1 MRIKQQ
7 DLDGAENYLVSS
19 LKLLQ
24 DLERKASRARDEAT
38 ARGAGGGAGGG
49 GAGPGAGAGAGEG
62 EGEGEVPVEVA
73 GSGVSVMAAIYL
85 APAGVSLEDRLAQ
98 ISSAVA
104 STLYQLAKLAVVR
117 KPPRLDDAEKL
128 LWQVMSTKGL
138 EGATR
143 SATLQQQGR
152 IAIRRGQ

>member
-1 MRIKQQ
+1 VRIKQQ

-49 GAGPGAGAGAGEG
+49 GAGPGGGAGAG